1 MVAVSRN
8 GTSAQGEIGHHER
21 RALWRRAVESHAEN
35 VWFIPMTER
44 VARIGVLANNF
55 RNAPDRAIA
64 GFVIMTPWNLNPET
78 FFIRSEQA
86 E

>member
-1 MVAVSRN
+1 MN
-8 GTSAQGEIGHHER
+8 DE
-21 RALWRRAVESHAEN
+21 LWRRVVESHAEN

-55 RNAPDRAIA
+55 RNVPERAIA
-64 GFVIMTPWNLNPET
+64 EFVMMTPGNLNPEI

>member
-1 MVAVSRN
+1 
-8 GTSAQGEIGHHER
+8 
-21 RALWRRAVESHAEN
+21 
-35 VWFIPMTER
+35 MTER

-55 RNAPDRAIA
+55 RNVPERAIA